1 MRVLKIEVKRL
12 RHEETGLLKNC
23 QNMEEMKKE
32 MLNLQKDLL
41 AEKTKVKS
49 LQAELESPLNVHR
62 WRKLE
67 GKGNSKINLRLHRLY
82 SKDNIFCSKIRQ
94 PWN

>member
-1 MRVLKIEVKRL
+1 
-12 RHEETGLLKNC
+12 
-23 QNMEEMKKE
+23 MEEMKKE

-67 GKGNSKINLRLHRLY
+67 GKGNSQN
-82 SKDNIFCSKIRQ
+82 
-94 PWN
+94 

>member
-1 MRVLKIEVKRL
+1 MFTFLGESEYKEREEDVRVLKIEIKRL

-67 GKGNSKINLRLHRLY
+67 GKG
-82 SKDNIFCSKIRQ
+82 IF
-94 PWN
+94 